1 MIYNKRMYFS
11 EHNLRNI
18 CYKTRRKIVNILESN
33 WFDKLRLVY
42 YDYRNKA
49 FRNILPQC
57 EVAED

>member
-1 MIYNKRMYFS
+1 MYFS

-18 CYKTRRKIVNILESN
+18 CYKTRRKIVNTLESN
-33 WFDKLRLVY
+33 WFHKLRLVY